1 MTGSEF
7 FHMISLFATNAFYMN
22 SLYAYAI
29 YINSL
34 YELFICEYDLFL
46 SISMTAS
53 LVWESNVDPNPVYFF
68 KWIKCGFHHKCIF
81 FIDETFHMW
90 RKIIHQTRAS
100 FSYFN

>member
-53 LVWESNVDPNPVYFF
+53 LV
-68 KWIKCGFHHKCIF
+68 
-81 FIDETFHMW
+81 
-90 RKIIHQTRAS
+90 
-100 FSYFN
+100 